1 MKTHSLVMAA
11 AGATASDT
19 LYVEDVFSTY
29 LYTGNGSTQTI
40 NNGIDLASKGGLVW
54 SKYRVAGP
62 SSYWDN
68 HWLIDTKRGG
78 NNYLHSN
85 LTSGQNGAG
94 SLGSMISFGSSGY
107 TLPSGNLNYA
117 GSNLVSWTFRKDPK
131 FFDVVT
137 YTGTGAII
145 REIPH
150 SLSSHPGFIII
161 KRTDLTSDW
170 IAIARDSSGT
180 YKELRLNTNGA
191 AIQTYA
197 SYYLAS
203 VGAQNYF
210 HVGTNAI
217 IGDSNVS
224 GATYVAYLFA
234 HNAGGFGLS
243 GTDNAISCGSY
254 TGNGLTSGPVVT
266 LGYEPQ
272 WVLVKR
278 TDATVATGYW
288 QIQDNMRSLSQTNT
302 NILFPNLSNAATT
315 GAYPSVVPT
324 ATGFYIGDGGTGYNA
339 SGGNYIYIAIRRPNK
354 PPTIG
359 TSVFSPVTF
368 TAGSSVTVTSGF
380 PVDLFLSRRNNLNSE
395 FGVVDRLRGGNV
407 SGPQKMLFT
416 GSVYGEVSN
425 TYSSN
430 GFGLDSNTVVIDN
443 FTSYAWGSG
452 SSIGEAFRRAPGFFD
467 VVCYRGV
474 GTSGYRAIPH
484 NLTVVPE
491 FIIVKN
497 RTTNVGGWVVGSSYF
512 AGGFAGNNYLLNTS
526 GATFGG
532 GYLGGGPGYN
542 PTATNFYVEGYGNTN
557 DTDTANVDYVAYL
570 FATCPGVS
578 KVGSYTG
585 NGSSQTINCG
595 FTTGARF
602 VLIKRTD
609 NTGDWYVWDSA
620 RGIVSANDPHLSL
633 NTGVAEVTTDDSVDP
648 DNSGF
653 IVNQVAAT
661 NINVS
666 SATYIYL
673 AIA

>member
-11 AGATASDT
+11 AGAQTEK
-19 LYVEDVFSTY
+19 LYVDDVFSTY
-29 LYTGNGSTQTI
+29 VYTGNTSVQPI

-54 SKYRVAGP
+54 FKSRT
-62 SSYWDN
+62 SSAYD
-68 HWLIDTKRGG
+68 HWLIDSARG
-78 NNYLHSN
+78 
-85 LTSGQNGAG
+85 TSFGITTNSSASQIALGTTYVSGFNTNGF
-94 SLGSMISFGSSGY
+94 SLGGASQINQTPM
-107 TLPSGNLNYA
+107 
-117 GSNLVSWTFRKDPK
+117 VSWTFRKDPK

-161 KRTDLTSDW
+161 KRTDSTSDW

-203 VGAQNYF
+203 VGTQNYF

-278 TDATVATGYW
+278 TDATVATGNW

-302 NILFPNLSNAATT
+302 NILFSNLSNAATT

-324 ATGFYIGDGGTGYNA
+324 ATGFYIGDNGTGYNA

-359 TSVFSPVTF
+359 TSVFSHMLISNTNYSTPIDVSTN
-368 TAGSSVTVTSGF
+368 F
-380 PVDLFLSRRNNLNSE
+380 PVDFTLFGTPARLNY
-395 FGVVDRLRGGNV
+395 VNTNAYDRLRGGGAV
-407 SGPQKMLFT
+407 LATMRT
-416 GSVYGEVSN
+416 DAEAVYTNPFIS
-425 TYSSN
+425 
-430 GFGLDSNTVVIDN
+430 FDSNTSIN
-443 FTSYAWGSG
+443 SAGWGG
-452 SSIGEAFRRAPGFFD
+452 GANQTDIYWNFRRAPGFFD
-467 VVCYRGV
+467 VVCYTSS
-474 GTSGYRAIPH
+474 GTSPQTISH
-484 NLTVVPE
+484 NLGVVPQL
-491 FIIVKN
+491 IIAKQRN
-497 RTTNVGGWVVGSSYF
+497 NSSLNWFGANSVVSGRSNLSLNSSKAFVTFSSYDASATTF
-512 AGGFAGNNYLLNTS
+512 NTRSLFDVDAGITGEGIGNGSNI
-526 GATFGG
+526 
-532 GYLGGGPGYN
+532 
-542 PTATNFYVEGYGNTN
+542 
-557 DTDTANVDYVAYL
+557 VAYL
-570 FATCPGVS
+570 FATVPGVS

-585 NGSSQTINCG
+585 NGSNQTINCG

-602 VLIKRTD
+602 LLIKCA
-609 NTGDWYVWDSA
+609 NAVGDWYVWDSA